1 MLWSKISVIFAMQM
15 VLGWALGRVGI
26 PLLRRLKTGRYDPYI
41 GDRFSADGS
50 EPAFGGAAALIV
62 LTFGISAAAAVC
74 GGGRRLY
81 LACGF
86 ITLTTLAGAA
96 DDLLTDVFG
105 KNYGANA
112 AAKLGW
118 CYAASFVYLLICRK
132 MQIIETAVLL
142 PFHLGTIDF
151 GALFC
156 PVMAA
161 ATTALIYSYKYF
173 NRFGTDGS
181 TCAEGLCAAQIF
193 LAGLLFA
200 AAGGVISD
208 ETAQTFGYLA
218 AGAAASS
225 LIWGLAPAKLRSGA
239 SGGYFCGAVA
249 AAMLTFCSELEF
261 AMLLLAL
268 PAVTDAL
275 CSAVQ
280 YLVYRK
286 SRKFLLKGSSLHSHL
301 MAKKWSAY
309 KVIVLFSAMTAAAGA
324 GTLAFAAY
332 SEKIIL
338 K

>member
-1 MLWSKISVIFAMQM
+1 MLWSKISVILAMQM

-26 PLLRRLKTGRYDPYI
+26 PLLRRLKTGRYDPYV

-86 ITLTTLAGAA
+86 IALATLAGAA

-105 KNYGANA
+105 KNYGASA

-118 CYAASFVYLLICRK
+118 CYAASFVCLLICRR

-161 ATTALIYSYKYF
+161 AMTALIYSYKYF

-208 ETAQTFGYLA
+208 DTAQTFGYLA
-218 AGAAASS
+218 A
-225 LIWGLAPAKLRSGA
+225 LFRE
-239 SGGYFCGAVA
+239 V
-249 AAMLTFCSELEF
+249 
-261 AMLLLAL
+261 
-268 PAVTDAL
+268 
-275 CSAVQ
+275 SAC
-280 YLVYRK
+280 
-286 SRKFLLKGSSLHSHL
+286 
-301 MAKKWSAY
+301 
-309 KVIVLFSAMTAAAGA
+309 
-324 GTLAFAAY
+324 
-332 SEKIIL
+332 
-338 K
+338 

>member
-1 MLWSKISVIFAMQM
+1 MLWSKISVILAMQM

-26 PLLRRLKTGRYDPYI
+26 PLLRRLKTGRYDPYV

-81 LACGF
+81 LACGS
-86 ITLTTLAGAA
+86 IALATLAGAA

-105 KNYGANA
+105 KNYGASA

-161 ATTALIYSYKYF
+161 AMTALIYSYKYF

-193 LAGLLFA
+193 LAGLLFC
-200 AAGGVISD
+200 GGGRRYLRRYRANFRLPHGGRGGFIAD
-208 ETAQTFGYLA
+208 MGGLPREAEKRRFGRVF
-218 AGAAASS
+218 
-225 LIWGLAPAKLRSGA
+225 LRRCC
-239 SGGYFCGAVA
+239 GG
-249 AAMLTFCSELEF
+249 
-261 AMLLLAL
+261 
-268 PAVTDAL
+268 DAD
-275 CSAVQ
+275 
-280 YLVYRK
+280 
-286 SRKFLLKGSSLHSHL
+286 
-301 MAKKWSAY
+301 
-309 KVIVLFSAMTAAAGA
+309 
-324 GTLAFAAY
+324 
-332 SEKIIL
+332 IL
-338 K
+338 QRA